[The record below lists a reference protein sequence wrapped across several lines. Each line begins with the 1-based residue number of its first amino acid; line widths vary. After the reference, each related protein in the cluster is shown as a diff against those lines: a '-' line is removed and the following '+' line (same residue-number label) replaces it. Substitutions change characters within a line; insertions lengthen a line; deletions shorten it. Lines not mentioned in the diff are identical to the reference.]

1 MNKEEIK
8 KKILSEK
15 NASLID
21 ILEIGGT
28 NYAKTLELSNQKDSA
43 AIKYKYY
50 KIVGNS
56 ILDLKP
62 EELEEIRRFFETNL
76 GNIVY

>member
-1 MNKEEIK
+1 MNKENIK
-8 KKILSEK
+8 EKILLEK

-28 NYAKTLELSNQKDSA
+28 NYAKTLELSNQKDLA
-43 AIKYKYY
+43 VIKYKYY
-50 KIVGNS
+50 KIVENS